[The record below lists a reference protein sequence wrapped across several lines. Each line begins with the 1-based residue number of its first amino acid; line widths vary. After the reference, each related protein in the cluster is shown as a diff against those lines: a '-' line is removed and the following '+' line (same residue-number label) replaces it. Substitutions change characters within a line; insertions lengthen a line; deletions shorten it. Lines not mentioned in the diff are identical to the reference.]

1 MSEEKNTQ
9 STKNLITGIIVAVFA
24 VIGVITIISGIVRTA
39 SSMTKK
45 DNKYDTYKEFISPV
59 IMNDPDAFDDV
70 INANQGQLIS
80 ITIWSLLKGD
90 INPDSFENKKGGML
104 VPVSLVEEEFTKLFG
119 KDVSPVHQTVEG
131 GQGIEF
137 KYSKSDKGYIVPIT
151 GITALY
157 SPMIAD
163 ISEKGSST
171 ILTVGYLASQDW
183 RQAENGDMIAPE
195 PVKYMKIYLRK
206 NGDDY
211 YISSIKQTDALE
223 TVTETT
229 TEKEKETK
237 AEKTTDKATEKEKKS

>member
-1 MSEEKNTQ
+1 MAEQKNA
-9 STKNLITGIIVAVFA
+9 KNIKNMIIGIIVAIFA
-24 VIGVITIISGIVRTA
+24 LIGIITIISGVLKGI
-39 SSMTKK
+39 SSQG
-45 DNKYDTYKEFISPV
+45 NKSEKIEAYKEFLAPV
-59 IMNDPDAFDDV
+59 IMNDPDSFDDV
-70 INANQGQLIS
+70 INANNSQLIS

-90 INPDSFENKKGGML
+90 INPDSFENKNGGML

-119 KDVSPVHQTVEG
+119 KDAAPVHQTVEG
-131 GQGIEF
+131 GQGIQFE
-137 KYSKSDKGYIVPIT
+137 YSKSDKAYIVPIT

-171 ILTVGYLASQDW
+171 ILTVGYLAGEDW

-223 TVTETT
+223 TATT
-229 TEKEKETK
+229 DNQSEKET
-237 AEKTTDKATEKEKKS
+237 EKTSEK